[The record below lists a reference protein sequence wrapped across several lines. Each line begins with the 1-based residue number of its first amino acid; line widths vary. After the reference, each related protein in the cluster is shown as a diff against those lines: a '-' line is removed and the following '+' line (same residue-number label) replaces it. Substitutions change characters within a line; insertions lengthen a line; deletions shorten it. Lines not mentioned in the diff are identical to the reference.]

1 MGLQLDYGFEAL
13 VRQGIE
19 MVSANIPE
27 IREFLKRSKFNEFL
41 RHLQIFQIVQ
51 GQKCILVNLGDV
63 VFLQIPEKNIYYCK
77 HNIFRSSIQMDT
89 KDMSCFQT
97 KLPKTKIFHFHSEKF
112 SCCISVSLLGKQFQL
127 HPSSILFDLVGLWTK
142 ETAILNTELM
152 YLRHEYK
159 LIFYDPFSLS
169 HARNKHFS
177 NTHNI

>member
-1 MGLQLDYGFEAL
+1 M
-13 VRQGIE
+13 RQRVE

-51 GQKCILVNLGDV
+51 GQKCILVNLSDV

-97 KLPKTKIFHFHSEKF
+97 KLPKT
-112 SCCISVSLLGKQFQL
+112 
-127 HPSSILFDLVGLWTK
+127 
-142 ETAILNTELM
+142 
-152 YLRHEYK
+152 
-159 LIFYDPFSLS
+159 
-169 HARNKHFS
+169 
-177 NTHNI
+177 